1 MTKQTAVVVGLGTV
15 ALVVASVFASPKA
28 DKSPK
33 SADITMQP
41 IEPALAAKA
50 EDSCWFKVKNRS
62 GKAAEVK
69 QWASVFPNGASTQR
83 LGELLIV
90 TGAME
95 PAVRDDRFYGCS
107 LFEYTQ
113 GSPVVMSAVTASG
126 PVRPD
131 TVVPFG
137 FSKDGMKQQR

>member
-1 MTKQTAVVVGLGTV
+1 MTRQTAVVGGLGAV
-15 ALVVASVFASPKA
+15 ALVVASVFASPT

-33 SADITMQP
+33 PADVSMQP
-41 IEPALAAKA
+41 VDPAVAAKA
-50 EDSCWFKVKNRS
+50 EDSCWFKVKSRS

-69 QWASVFPNGASTQR
+69 QWAGVSPNGASTER

-90 TGAME
+90 TGAMA
-95 PAVRDDRFYGCS
+95 PAVHDASFYGCS
-107 LFEYTQ
+107 LFEYTK
-113 GSPVVMSAVTASG
+113 GSPVVMTATTATG

-131 TVVPFG
+131 MVVPFG

>member
-1 MTKQTAVVVGLGTV
+1 MTRQTAVVMGLGAV
-15 ALVVASVFASPKA
+15 ALVVASVFASPTDKA
-28 DKSPK
+28 PV
-33 SADITMQP
+33 ADLTMHP
-41 IEPALAAKA
+41 VDAALAAKA

-69 QWASVFPNGASTQR
+69 QWAAVSPNGAHTER

-90 TGAME
+90 TGAMW

-107 LFEYTQ
+107 LFEYTA
-113 GSPVVMSAVTASG
+113 GSPLVMTAMSSPN
-126 PVRPD
+126 PVRAD

-137 FSKDGMKQQR
+137 FSKDGTKQQR

>member
-1 MTKQTAVVVGLGTV
+1 MTRQTAVVVGLGAV
-15 ALVVASVFASPKA
+15 ALVVASVLASPTDRSPKA
-28 DKSPK
+28 
-33 SADITMQP
+33 ADITMQP

-50 EDSCWFKVKNRS
+50 EDSCWFKARSRS

-69 QWASVFPNGASTQR
+69 LWAAVSPNGAHTER
-83 LGELLIV
+83 LGELLVV

-107 LFEYTQ
+107 LFEYTA
-113 GSPVVMSAVTASG
+113 GSPVVMTAMTSPS

-137 FSKDGMKQQR
+137 FSKDGMKQQP

>member
-1 MTKQTAVVVGLGTV
+1 MTRQTAVVVGLGTV
-15 ALVVASVFASPKA
+15 ALVVASVFASATA
-28 DKSPK
+28 DKSPT
-33 SADITMQP
+33 SAEVSMQP
-41 IEPALAAKA
+41 IDPAVAAKA
-50 EDSCWFKVKNRS
+50 EDSCWFKVRSRS
-62 GKAAEVK
+62 GKTAEVK
-69 QWASVFPNGASTQR
+69 LWAAVSPNGASTER
-83 LGELLIV
+83 LGQLLIV

-107 LFEYTQ
+107 LFEYTA
-113 GSPVVMSAVTASG
+113 GSPMVMTAVTSPS

>member
-1 MTKQTAVVVGLGTV
+1 MTRQTAVVVGLGSV
-15 ALVVASVFASPKA
+15 ALVVASVFASPTA
-28 DKSPK
+28 DKSPT
-33 SADITMQP
+33 SATLSMQAVD
-41 IEPALAAKA
+41 PAVAAKA

-62 GKAAEVK
+62 GKGSEVR
-69 QWASVFPNGASTQR
+69 QWASVSRSGARTER

-95 PAVRDDRFYGCS
+95 PAVHDDRFFGCS
-107 LFEYTQ
+107 LFEYTK
-113 GSPVVMSAVTASG
+113 GSPVVMNALSSPA

-137 FSKDGMKQQR
+137 FSKDGMKELR